1 MKSMVLPRVAAL
13 VAVLC
18 SLLALTSCLARRRVI
33 TRNKT
38 APSQTLKTSNRE
50 LLLGVV
56 RSEYESI
63 RELNATVDM
72 VPAVGSVNKG
82 KITEYK
88 DVRAYI
94 LFKKPAEIRMIGLYP
109 VVRNKA
115 FDMVSNGTDFRL
127 FVPSKNQFI
136 VGRNEPAAAPSPK
149 KIENLRPRVFMDA
162 LLIKPPDANELAVLE
177 DFTDEDNA
185 VYIVHILDNGP
196 DEQIHLSRN
205 IWFSRLTLHM
215 IRQVMFDA
223 KGNILTDARY
233 NDWKTYDG
241 IPFPRVIDINR
252 PQDEYGVVITVVK
265 ADINKPISDS
275 KFDLEQPEGTVL
287 QVLDGKLKPEVTT
300 PAEPSSASRKKKTA
314 E

>member
-1 MKSMVLPRVAAL
+1 MESMALPRVAAVVTL
-13 VAVLC
+13 SF
-18 SLLALTSCLARRRVI
+18 SLLVLTSCLARRRVI

-38 APSQTLKTSNRE
+38 SPNASLKTSDQAT
-50 LLLGVV
+50 LVGLV
-56 RSEYESI
+56 RTEYESI
-63 RELNATVDM
+63 EALNSTVDM
-72 VPAVGSVNKG
+72 VPAVGSVNNG

-115 FDMVSNGTDFRL
+115 FDMVSNGTDFRVFL
-127 FVPSKNQFI
+127 PSKNQFI
-136 VGRNEPAAAPSPK
+136 VGRNEPSATPSSK
-149 KIENLRPRVFMDA
+149 KIENLRPTVFLDA
-162 LLIKPPDANELAVLE
+162 LLIKPPGPKEFAVLT

-185 VYIVHILDNGP
+185 VYILHILYNGADGQLLP
-196 DEQIHLSRN
+196 ARD
-205 IWFSRLTLHM
+205 IWFSRITLHM
-215 IRQVMFDA
+215 IRQIVFDA

-241 IPFPRVIDINR
+241 FLFPRVIDINR

-275 KFDLEQPEGTVL
+275 KFVLEQPEGTEL
-287 QVLDGKLKPEVTT
+287 QVLYGKLKPEEIT
-300 PAEPSSASRKKKTA
+300 PADASSASRKKKTA

>member
-1 MKSMVLPRVAAL
+1 MKSMALSRVAAVVALSCSVL
-13 VAVLC
+13 V
-18 SLLALTSCLARRRVI
+18 LTSCLARRRVI

-38 APSQTLKTSNRE
+38 APNQALKTSNRE
-50 LLLGVV
+50 LLLGVIQK
-56 RSEYESI
+56 EYESI
-63 RELNATVDM
+63 QALNATVDM

-149 KIENLRPRVFMDA
+149 KMENLRPSVFLDA
-162 LLIKPPDANELAVLE
+162 LLIKPPEPKEFSVLT

-185 VYIVHILDNGP
+185 VYIMHILYNGADGQLLP
-196 DEQIHLSRN
+196 ARD
-205 IWFSRLTLHM
+205 IWFSRITLHI

-223 KGNILTDARY
+223 RGNILTDARY
-233 NDWKTYDG
+233 SDWKTYDG
-241 IPFPRVIDINR
+241 VQFPRVIDINR
-252 PQDEYGVVITVVK
+252 PQDEYGVVISVVK
-265 ADINKPISDS
+265 ADINKPLSDS
-275 KFDLEQPEGTVL
+275 KFELEQPEGTVL
-287 QVLDGKLKPEVTT
+287 QVLDGKLDPQAAT
-300 PAEPSSASRKKKTA
+300 PAEASSASRKKKTA

>member
-1 MKSMVLPRVAAL
+1 MALPRVAPVVAL
-13 VAVLC
+13 LC
-18 SLLALTSCLARRRVI
+18 SVLVLTSCLARRRVI

-38 APSQTLKTSNRE
+38 APNQSLKTSNQA
-50 LLLGVV
+50 LLLGLV
-56 RSEYESI
+56 RTEYESI
-63 RELNATVDM
+63 QALNATVDM

-94 LFKKPAEIRMIGLYP
+94 LFKKPAEIRLIGLYP

-136 VGRNEPAAAPSPK
+136 VGRNEPGATPSPK
-149 KIENLRPRVFMDA
+149 KIENLRPSVFLDA
-162 LLIKPPDANELAVLE
+162 LLIKPPGPKEFPVLE

-185 VYIVHILDNGP
+185 VYILHVLDYDPDGQVHLA
-196 DEQIHLSRN
+196 RN
-205 IWFSRLTLHM
+205 IWFSRITLNI
-215 IRQVMFDA
+215 IRQVIFDS

-233 NDWKTYDG
+233 SDWKTYDG
-241 IPFPRVIDINR
+241 VPFARIIDINR

-265 ADINKPISDS
+265 ADINKPINDS
-275 KFDLEQPEGTVL
+275 KFVLEQPEGTVL
-287 QVLDGKLKPEVTT
+287 QVLDGKAVPAAAP
-300 PAEPSSASRKKKTA
+300 PAEASSASRKKKTA

>member
-1 MKSMVLPRVAAL
+1 MKSMALSRVAAV
-13 VAVLC
+13 VALLC
-18 SLLALTSCLARRRVI
+18 SVLVLTSCLARRRVI

-38 APSQTLKTSNRE
+38 APNQSLKISNRA

-56 RSEYESI
+56 QSEYESI
-63 RELNATVDM
+63 QALNATVDM

-136 VGRNEPAAAPSPK
+136 VGRSEPAVAPSPK
-149 KIENLRPRVFMDA
+149 KIENLRPRVFLDA
-162 LLIKPPDANELAVLE
+162 LLIRPPDAKELAVLE

-185 VYIVHILDNGP
+185 VYILHVLDKGA
-196 DEQIHLSRN
+196 DGQLRLARN
-205 IWFSRLTLHM
+205 IWFSRITLHI
-215 IRQVMFDA
+215 IRQITFDDR
-223 KGNILTDARY
+223 GNILTDARY
-233 NDWKTYDG
+233 SDWKTYDG
-241 IPFPRVIDINR
+241 VQFPRVIDINR
-252 PQDEYGVVITVVK
+252 PQDEYGVVISVVK

-275 KFDLEQPEGTVL
+275 KFELEQPEGTVL
-287 QVLDGKLKPEVTT
+287 QVLDGKAAT
-300 PAEPSSASRKKKTA
+300 PAEASAASRKKKTA